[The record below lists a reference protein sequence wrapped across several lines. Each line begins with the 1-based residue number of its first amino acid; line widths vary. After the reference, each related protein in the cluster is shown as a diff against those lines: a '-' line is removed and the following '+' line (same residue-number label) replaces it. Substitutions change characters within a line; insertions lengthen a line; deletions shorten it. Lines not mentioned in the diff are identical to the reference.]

1 MIAPSR
7 MRSWKNK
14 PVIIDISTPDLID
27 LKAAHEEGITVIK
40 AGNLP
45 GRFACISAGN
55 IIAECIRGETEQWK
69 INAFCSVSAALSVTM
84 RQFSS
89 S

>member
-1 MIAPSR
+1 MHVIIHTATGVMIAPSR

-55 IIAECIRGETEQWK
+55 IIAECIRGK
-69 INAFCSVSAALSVTM
+69 LNNGK
-84 RQFSS
+84 
-89 S
+89 